1 MSIQVPAKSENFIVT
16 PEFELLVGISGK
28 MLQEGKTANT
38 LLLGPA
44 GCGKTRTAEQLA
56 AYLDLPYL
64 HINCSSI
71 REASMLFGTREVK
84 DGQTYTRP
92 SLFTQTIEK
101 GGAVIMLDEM
111 SKANK
116 LLQVIFTRLTLEHSV
131 GDSKL
136 PAGSIV
142 FVTGNNSSDGV
153 GDTLSAH
160 VLNRLCVINVR
171 KPDARRWN
179 LWATDNGI
187 SRIIRTWVAMNPSCL
202 ASYLDGGQEQNPY
215 IFDPAKPITSFVTP
229 RSLVGANEVV
239 NNSGKLGQ
247 YVTKAALAGLCG
259 GAFAESVDAFMKME
273 KEWLKVADILA
284 DPENIA
290 IPTNPAVLFHA
301 MFNAVDTIDTQDELT
316 SFMKFVKRL
325 KSEEIQACFNSMV
338 FESKRT
344 AKLAR
349 NNDELR
355 AWGMKNIELLI

>member
-1 MSIQVPAKSENFIVT
+1 MANKTINFNNPVELSDIPNLIATIGHHRTVMLRGEPGIGKSTVLTMVKQILGTGYDYIYVDCPVMDVSDIVMRIPNHET
-16 PEFELLVGISGK
+16 KTLESYVSELFK
-28 MLQEGKTANT
+28 MDNPK
-38 LLLGPA
+38 P
-44 GCGKTRTAEQLA
+44 K
-56 AYLDLPYL
+56 
-64 HINCSSI
+64 
-71 REASMLFGTREVK
+71 
-84 DGQTYTRP
+84 
-92 SLFTQTIEK
+92 
-101 GGAVIMLDEM
+101 VIMLDEM

-142 FVTGNNSSDGV
+142 FITGNNSSDGV

-273 KEWLKVADILA
+273 KEWLKVTDILA

>member
-1 MSIQVPAKSENFIVT
+1 MANKTINFNNPVELSDIPNLIATIGHHRTVMLRGEPGIGKSTVLTMVKQILGDYYDPIYADCPVLDVSDVVMRIPNHQTKSLESYVS
-16 PEFELLVGISGK
+16 ELFK
-28 MLQEGKTANT
+28 
-38 LLLGPA
+38 
-44 GCGKTRTAEQLA
+44 
-56 AYLDLPYL
+56 LDSPKPK
-64 HINCSSI
+64 I
-71 REASMLFGTREVK
+71 
-84 DGQTYTRP
+84 
-92 SLFTQTIEK
+92 
-101 GGAVIMLDEM
+101 IMLDEV

-116 LLQVIFTRLTLEHSV
+116 LLQVIFTRLMLERTV
-131 GDSKL
+131 GDVKL

-142 FVTGNNSSDGV
+142 FATGNNSSDGV
-153 GDTLSAH
+153 GDTMSAH

>member
-1 MSIQVPAKSENFIVT
+1 MANKTINFNNPVELSDIPNLIATIGHHRTVMLRGEPGIGKSTVLTMVKQILGNEYDPIYADCPVLDVSDVVMRIPNHQTKSLESYVS
-16 PEFELLVGISGK
+16 ELFK
-28 MLQEGKTANT
+28 
-38 LLLGPA
+38 
-44 GCGKTRTAEQLA
+44 
-56 AYLDLPYL
+56 LDSPKPK
-64 HINCSSI
+64 I
-71 REASMLFGTREVK
+71 
-84 DGQTYTRP
+84 
-92 SLFTQTIEK
+92 
-101 GGAVIMLDEM
+101 IMLDEV

-116 LLQVIFTRLTLEHSV
+116 LLQVIFTRLMLERTV
-131 GDSKL
+131 GDVKL

-142 FVTGNNSSDGV
+142 FATGNNSSDGV